1 MRVGLIGSSGGHL
14 DQLLALRSFWGAH
27 DRFWVTFDT
36 PDAAERLAG
45 ERVITAH
52 HPTTRNLPNLGRN
65 LALALRVLRR
75 ERPDLLLSTGA
86 GVAVPFFAAG
96 RALGIRLVFM
106 EVIDRIEGPSLT
118 GRLVAPWADAVLLQW
133 EEQRRFYPRG
143 VVVGPVW

>member
-14 DQLLALRSFWGAH
+14 DQLLALRSFWERH
-27 DRFWVTFDT
+27 ERFWVTFDT
-36 PDAAERLAG
+36 PDAAERLRG
-45 ERVITAH
+45 ERVIAAH
-52 HPTTRNLPNLGRN
+52 HPTTRNLPNLARN
-65 LALALRVLRR
+65 LGLAARVLPR

-86 GVAVPFFAAG
+86 GVAVPFFAVG
-96 RALGIRLVFM
+96 RALGIRLVWM
-106 EVIDRIEGPSLT
+106 EVIDRVDSPSLT